1 MSAFM
6 FLLSLGRQEEKV
18 KIIFMT
24 KISKKTRKNEIPP
37 WRRDEALKELFYQA
51 LQEAHFYQA
60 IEFLWLVKD
69 TGLQGK
75 LFLKLLEKVR
85 AEKITDWPLVRKL
98 LKFLRGYLR
107 TYEYAG
113 LVAYRQI
120 LEFFLKLKINNQGF
134 WNLLK
139 AMAQEQSLGTMRIP
153 YLSAL
158 ASALYRKG
166 DEALGLLYFGKA
178 FLNFEKEDF
187 SSWAH
192 RAADLATI
200 AFSLNKAGLEDLA
213 YQTFLFTEKFLKR
226 NFYEEYFESKKKE
239 PHKGNLTLR
248 LEILLN
254 IKFIELNRIAR
265 YSYLSG
271 DKNKALKFFLRYALW
286 FRENAF
292 LYKCKS
298 WRNFIKWFSEELH
311 ELGEIEFSQKL
322 LRLVYKP

>member
-1 MSAFM
+1 MAR
-6 FLLSLGRQEEKV
+6 L
-18 KIIFMT
+18 
-24 KISKKTRKNEIPP
+24 SKKALKKEIPP
-37 WRRDEALKELFYQA
+37 WQRDEALEELFYQA
-51 LQEAHFYQA
+51 LKAGYFYQA
-60 IEFLWLVKD
+60 LEFLWLVKD

-85 AEKITDWPLVRKL
+85 AEKITEWPLFRKL
-98 LKFLRGYLR
+98 LKFLRGYLQ
-107 TYEYAG
+107 TYEHAG

-120 LEFFLKLKINNQGF
+120 LEFFLELKINYQGF

-139 AMAQEQSLGTMRIP
+139 AMAQEQSLGSMRIP

-158 ASALYRKG
+158 ASALYRRG
-166 DEALGLLYFGKA
+166 DEALGLLYFAKA
-178 FLNFEKEDF
+178 FLNFEKVDS
-187 SSWAH
+187 SSWTH

-213 YQTFLFTEKFLKR
+213 YQTFLFAEKFLKR
-226 NFYEEYFESKKKE
+226 NCYEEYFETKKKE

-254 IKFIELNRIAR
+254 IMFIELNRIAR

-286 FRENAF
+286 FRENTF
-292 LYKCKS
+292 YYKCKS
-298 WRNFIKWFSEELH
+298 WKNFIKWFSEELQ
-311 ELGEIEFSQKL
+311 ELGETGFSQEL
-322 LRLVYKP
+322 LRLVHKP